1 MKRLITILAIIG
13 LCAFSLSAQLPI
25 AKKIKTLG
33 TIAEKPSGTAPTI
46 LKFNTLYTDTL
57 KSGDTLF
64 YKVPIVH
71 STLGYPSVVFSNKLV
86 TAGKDTV
93 STLTFWQSYDG
104 SKWVQCNTVSNAY
117 SLSAYSA
124 TVPKS
129 TTTINEYSFWSNNI
143 KFEGQYLG
151 IRFIAKTR
159 SLFKTIPYGSIRFN
173 KGI

>member
-1 MKRLITILAIIG
+1 MKRLITILMMFDMI
-13 LCAFSLSAQLPI
+13 LFSVSAQLPI

-33 TIAEKPSGTAPTI
+33 AIAEKPSGVMPTI
-46 LKFNTLYTDTL
+46 LKFNTAYSDTL

-64 YKVPIVH
+64 YKVPIIH
-71 STLGYPSVVFSNKLV
+71 STLGYPVVVFSPKLIQ
-86 TAGKDTV
+86 AGKDTI

-104 SKWVQCNTVSNAY
+104 VKWVQCNAVSNAY
-117 SLSAYSA
+117 SPSAYSA

-129 TTTINEYSFWSNNI
+129 TTTINEYSFWTNNI

-159 SLFKTIPYGSIRFN
+159 SLFKTCYYGSIRYN
-173 KGI
+173 KGT